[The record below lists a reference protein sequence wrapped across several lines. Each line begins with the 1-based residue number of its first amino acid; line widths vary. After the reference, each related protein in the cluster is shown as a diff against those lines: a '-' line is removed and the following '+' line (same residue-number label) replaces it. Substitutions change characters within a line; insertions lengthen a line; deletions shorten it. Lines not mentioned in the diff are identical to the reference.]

1 MRKTGID
8 SLVTQLTIHMNDL
21 ESINDLGLLIDI
33 FKTFPKLSEYLQTD
47 ICDELILPT
56 ETLAMDI
63 NVAIDTLDL
72 YGFSIQNKEDIIR
85 KVKNYEFA
93 DIQIL
98 LDSKA
103 NTDFMAF
110 TCEPSQS
117 NILLRVAINQFLDR
131 TSEEDFF
138 NKTGE
143 FYNCLTLLDLANREE
158 LGITDDL
165 KIKIFT
171 TLREQL
177 NKSTQTTSECREIL
191 EQKIEKSEATKKL
204 AEFFKDN
211 NDSPPEPIISYFLE
225 AELDKEQVDD
235 IIIFFKCDDDL
246 IYSLENIN
254 RILDMF
260 KGIDISSY
268 EDPNI
273 RGKELMITYLMSGT
287 RMATRTDENIEL
299 LREIYKK
306 FKTIHGLDEE
316 DLLYQLFDSEDIKSK
331 VISKGEQIW
340 TDIVNMSEEQI
351 TSGDIQG
358 SIKSLIDMELNLPE
372 VPKTID

>member
-1 MRKTGID
+1 MRKNGIAL
-8 SLVTQLTIHMNDL
+8 LVTQLTIHMNDL

-56 ETLAMDI
+56 ETLAKDI

-85 KVKNYEFA
+85 KAKNYEFA

-191 EQKIEKSEATKKL
+191 EQKIEKSEARKKL

-235 IIIFFKCDDDL
+235 IIMFFKCNDDT
-246 IYSLENIN
+246 YSLENIN

-260 KGIDISSY
+260 KGIDISVW
-268 EDPNI
+268 EDPHI
-273 RGKELMITYLMSGT
+273 IGKDRMIGYLMSGT
-287 RMATRTDENIEL
+287 RMATRTDANIEL

-306 FKTIHGLDEE
+306 LKTIQGLDEE
-316 DLLYQLFDSEDIKSK
+316 YLLYQLFDSEDIKSK
-331 VISKGEQIW
+331 VLSEGEQIW
-340 TDIVNMSEEQI
+340 TEIVHMSEAQT

-358 SIKSLIDMELNLPE
+358 SIRSLIESSRSS
-372 VPKTID
+372 

>member
-1 MRKTGID
+1 
-8 SLVTQLTIHMNDL
+8 MNDL

-33 FKTFPKLSEYLQTD
+33 FKTFPKLSEYIQTD

-56 ETLAMDI
+56 ETLTKDI
-63 NVAIDTLDL
+63 NVAIDTLEL

-85 KVKNYEFA
+85 KAKNYEFA

-98 LDSKA
+98 LDSNA

-117 NILLRVAINQFLDR
+117 NILLRLAINQFLDR

-177 NKSTQTTSECREIL
+177 NQSTQTTSECKEIL
-191 EQKIEKSEATKKL
+191 EQKIEKSEARNKL
-204 AEFFKDN
+204 AKFFKDN
-211 NDSPPEPIISYFLE
+211 NNNPIEPIISYLLE
-225 AELDKEQVDD
+225 AVLDKEQVDD
-235 IIIFFKCDDDL
+235 IIMFFKCDDDT
-246 IYSLENIN
+246 YSLENIN

-260 KGIDISSY
+260 KGIDISSW
-268 EDPNI
+268 EDSDI
-273 RGKELMITYLMSGT
+273 IGKDRMIGYLMSGT

-306 FKTIHGLDEE
+306 LKTIHGLDEE
-316 DLLYQLFDSEDIKSK
+316 YMLYQLFDSEVIKSK
-331 VISKGEQIW
+331 VISEGEQIW
-340 TDIVNMSEEQI
+340 TDIVHMSEEQI
-351 TSGDIQG
+351 TSGDIQA
-358 SIKSLIDMELNLPE
+358 SMKSLIDMELNIPE
-372 VPKTID
+372 VPRTID

>member
-1 MRKTGID
+1 MRKNGIAL
-8 SLVTQLTIHMNDL
+8 LVTQLTIHINDL
-21 ESINDLGLLIDI
+21 ENINDLGLLIDI
-33 FKTFPKLSEYLQTD
+33 FKTFPKLSDYIQTD
-47 ICDELILPT
+47 ISDEFFLPIDSI
-56 ETLAMDI
+56 ANDI

-72 YGFSIQNKEDIIR
+72 YGFSIQNKEDIIM
-85 KVKNYEFA
+85 KAKNYEFA
-93 DIQIL
+93 DIQIF
-98 LDSKA
+98 LDPQT

-117 NILLRVAINQFLDR
+117 NILLRAAINQFLDR

-143 FYNCLTLLDLANREE
+143 FYNCLTLLDLANQEE
-158 LGITDDL
+158 LRISDDL

-177 NKSTQTTSECREIL
+177 NQSTQTTSECKEIL
-191 EQKIEKSEATKKL
+191 EQKIEKSEARNKIAK
-204 AEFFKDN
+204 FFKDN
-211 NDSPPEPIISYFLE
+211 NDSLPEPIISYLLE
-225 AELDKEQVDD
+225 SELDKEQVDD
-235 IIIFFKCDDDL
+235 IIMFFKCNDDT
-246 IYSLENIN
+246 YSLENIN

-260 KGIDISSY
+260 KGIDISSW
-268 EDPNI
+268 EDPHI
-273 RGKELMITYLMSGT
+273 IGKDRMIVYLMSGT

-316 DLLYQLFDSEDIKSK
+316 YLLYQLFDSEDIKSK

-358 SIKSLIDMELNLPE
+358 SIKSLIDMELNLTE